1 MTIPTGETGATFQ
14 ISVIADDL
22 AEAGET
28 FELELT
34 VLEEPYFA
42 VPCATESTATVV
54 IVDDGMCS
62 LHQVRACPYSNN
74 MGWSVHDGTLCT

>member
-1 MTIPTGETGATFQ
+1 MTILAGESDTTFQ

-22 AEAGET
+22 AEADEM

-54 IVDDGMCS
+54 IEDDGKC
-62 LHQVRACPYSNN
+62 
-74 MGWSVHDGTLCT
+74 GCTIRTYV

>member
-1 MTIPTGETGATFQ
+1 MTILAGENETTFE

-22 AEAGET
+22 AEADEM

-42 VPCATESTATVV
+42 VSCATESTATVV
-54 IVDDGMCS
+54 IMDDGMCG
-62 LHQVRACPYSNN
+62 LHQLCACPYSIILA
-74 MGWSVHDGTLCT
+74 SC